1 MTDALEPDRDIPP
14 RHARRNAWLALG
26 AVVLALVAAWAFG
39 SHGAA
44 GKAST
49 GRPKATVGVAKAQ
62 LMDVPV
68 TLNAIGTVQ
77 PVTTA
82 LVRAQEAGVLFGVH
96 FTEGQ
101 MVRKGQLL
109 ANIDPRPFQLTLA
122 QSQANLARDTAQ
134 LGAARIDLDRYR
146 TLLAQDSIAHQQ
158 VDSQGA
164 LVKQLE
170 GTVAADRAAI
180 GSARLNLDYSA
191 IVAPV
196 SGRIGLRQ
204 ADLGN
209 YVTPGDATGLATITV
224 TQPIDVSFS
233 LPQDQIAAVR
243 GQPAIPVT
251 VRDQA
256 KTNVIAQGRFL
267 TLDNAVDASTGT
279 VKAKAR
285 FDNPDNALFPNQF
298 VNVSLV
304 ASLLRQVVTVPVG
317 AVRHGPQGD
326 FVFVLQPN
334 RTVRLQ
340 TVRTGPQ
347 TDTMIALLSG
357 LKPGLT
363 VVTEGGDGLDD
374 GSPVTLAGDKHRSG
388 TSGRHRRS

>member
-1 MTDALEPDRDIPP
+1 MTDALDPDHDVRPS
-14 RHARRNAWLALG
+14 HARRNTWLALG
-26 AVVLALVAAWAFG
+26 AVGLALIGAWAIG

-44 GKAST
+44 VGKAAR
-49 GRPKATVGVAKAQ
+49 RPKAVVGVAKARIA
-62 LMDVPV
+62 DVPV

-77 PVTTA
+77 PITTA
-82 LVRAQEAGVLFGVH
+82 TLRAQESGVLFSVH

-101 MVRKGQLL
+101 MVHKGQLL
-109 ANIDPRPFQLTLA
+109 ARIDPRPFQLALA
-122 QSQANLARDTAQ
+122 QAQANLARDAAQ
-134 LGAARIDLDRYR
+134 LGSARLDLDRYR
-146 TLLAQDSIAHQQ
+146 TLLAQDSIARQQ
-158 VDSQGA
+158 VDSQSA

-180 GSARLNLDYSA
+180 GSARLNLGYSA
-191 IVAPV
+191 IIAPV

-209 YVTPGDATGLATITV
+209 YVTPGDANGLATITV

-243 GQPAIPVT
+243 GQSAIPVT
-251 VRDQA
+251 VNDQA
-256 KTNVIAQGRFL
+256 DAHVIAQGRFL

-285 FDNPDNALFPNQF
+285 FDNPDSALFPNQF

-304 ASLLRQVVTVPVG
+304 ASLLRQVVTIPVS

-326 FVFVLQPN
+326 FVFVLRPDRTAKLQP
-334 RTVRLQ
+334 
-340 TVRTGPQ
+340 VRTGPQ
-347 TDTMIALLSG
+347 TATTIAILSG
-357 LKPGLT
+357 LKQGTP
-363 VVTEGGDGLDD
+363 VITEGADGLDD
-374 GSPVTLAGDKHRSG
+374 GSQVTLAGDRHRG
-388 TSGRHRRS
+388 GVSGRHRRS